1 MLSFVWLPVFALLFA
16 LYFVQRIFFAVWNW
30 RIFSEQPMTDLLQ
43 AFFFGLRFDWSVIA
57 MLAVIPLLLTFALE
71 KWRDRAWTLKVVL
84 LMIGIFQF
92 PLMIANI
99 SDTEFIH
106 HTGRRYTVESLFTV
120 RELPGK
126 TLSFALYYWP
136 VALVIVLILGFGIA
150 ALWQL
155 RKMPIPQ
162 MTKGQKTVLVVGL
175 LIFTFV
181 GARGGI
187 QKKPISFAHAQVFT
201 QPMMNNLVLNSSFT
215 FVQTITRKSLEREH
229 FFDSSEEMLS
239 HLNGHLQGN
248 NWLDQGYRPKTPQN
262 VVLIILESFSFEHMG
277 LPHHGDGYTPF
288 LDSLAKRSAF
298 FPNAFANGR
307 RSIEGIGAVMGGVP
321 ALMAEPFISSQYMT
335 NQFLGLGTVL
345 TKAGYHSAFF
355 HGAHNGSM
363 YFDQFMKSAGVND
376 YYGLNEFPDPSL
388 SDGTWGI
395 WDEPMFLWSLDK
407 MNEFPRP
414 FFAAIF
420 SLTSHHPFV
429 VPPQYEGKFPEGKS
443 EIHKAIGYTD
453 FALSEFF
460 AKAEKM
466 PWYKDTLFIVTA
478 DHTYKPFRPEYD
490 NTLSQYRVPL
500 ILFHPSIPLSEYKT
514 EEPVSHVD
522 IMPTILDF
530 VGARTPQTNYLGTSV
545 FQQGPRSVIN
555 YIDGRYYLIMK
566 DYYMEY
572 VKAGQT
578 WKMYALSDPAE
589 TTPLTMPLE
598 RFQDLQNRLK
608 ASIQYFSEGLWDNKL
623 YYPVK

>member
-1 MLSFVWLPVFALLFA
+1 MLSYLWLPSFALLFA
-16 LYFVQRIFFAVWNW
+16 MYFVQRLFFVVWNW
-30 RIFSEQPMTDLLQ
+30 QIFGQQPFADVAK
-43 AFFFGLRFDWSVIA
+43 AFLYGLRFDWAA
-57 MLAVIPLLLTFALE
+57 MAILAVVPMLVTFVLE
-71 KWRDRAWTLKVVL
+71 KWKTKTWSKNTVL
-84 LMIGIFQF
+84 ILIGLFQF

-120 RELPGK
+120 RELPGR
-126 TLSFALYYWP
+126 TMSFALYYWP
-136 VALVIVLILGFGIA
+136 ITLAIIVVLACGAIM
-150 ALWQL
+150 LWKL
-155 RKMPIPQ
+155 RKMPLPQ
-162 MTKGQKTVLVVGL
+162 MSLLQKIALIVG
-175 LIFTFV
+175 IFVFVAV

-187 QKKPISFAHAQVFT
+187 QKKPISFAHAQVFGT
-201 QPMMNNLVLNSSFT
+201 PIMNNLVLNSSFT
-215 FVQTITRKSLEREH
+215 FVQTLTRKSLEREH
-229 FFDSSEEMLS
+229 FYDSSDEMLG
-239 HLNGHLQGN
+239 HLNGSLHGK
-248 NWLDQGYRPKTPQN
+248 NWLDGHRPKTPQN

-298 FPNAFANGR
+298 FMNAFANGR

-335 NQFLGLGTVL
+335 NQFLGLGTIL
-345 TKAGYHSAFF
+345 TGRGYHSAFF
-355 HGAHNGSM
+355 HGAQNGSM

-395 WDEPMFLWSLDK
+395 WDEPMFLWSIEK
-407 MNEFPRP
+407 MNAFPRP
-414 FFAAIF
+414 FFSAIF
-420 SLTSHHPFV
+420 SLTSHHPFI
-429 VPPQYEGKFPEGKS
+429 VPPQYEGKFPVGQS
-443 EIHKAIGYTD
+443 EIHKSIGYTD

-466 PWYKDTLFIVTA
+466 PWYKDTLFIITA
-478 DHTYKPFRPEYD
+478 DHTYKPFRTEYK
-490 NTLSQYRVPL
+490 NEISQYRIPL
-500 ILFHPSIPLSEYKT
+500 ILFHPSIPLNEYQT
-514 EEPVSHVD
+514 LEPVSHVD

-530 VGARTPQTNYLGTSV
+530 VGVQTPQTNYLGTSV
-545 FQQGPRSVIN
+545 FQEGPRSVIN
-555 YIDGRYYLIMK
+555 YTDGRYYLIMK

-572 VKAGQT
+572 TKVGNI
-578 WKMYALSDPAE
+578 WKMFALTDPAQ
-589 TTPLTMPLE
+589 TQSLTEPRD
-598 RFQDLQNRLK
+598 RFEDLQNRLK